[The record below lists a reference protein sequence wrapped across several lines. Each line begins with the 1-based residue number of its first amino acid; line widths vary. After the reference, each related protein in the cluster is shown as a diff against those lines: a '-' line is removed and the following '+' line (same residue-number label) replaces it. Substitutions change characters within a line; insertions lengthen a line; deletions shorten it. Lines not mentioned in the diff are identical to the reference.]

1 VWVEKYRPSKTSEMV
16 GNEEARMAVS
26 LWLQKWKP
34 RSKSMLIVGPPGTG
48 KTTLVTLLAG
58 ESGLNMV
65 ALNAS
70 DVRTKDKLG
79 RRIGEAIKTVSLF
92 GGRSLIFLDEVDGL
106 LGRSDYG
113 GVEFIKDAVKE
124 TMNPIIMAANDPDA
138 DEIKKL
144 GAACIMVRF
153 RAPPPREVELYLR
166 MIAREEGLE
175 VSDEELRRCVKTA
188 GGDLRQAINA
198 MQSHGGDASRSYK
211 DVSLGPGQGL
221 NAFFEAHDALSA
233 LDALRQTALQPVEKV
248 REIQKSVLKAEL
260 PPETLTKALETLSR
274 ADILMGKIMRTQQ
287 WRLLRYLDGMLAQE
301 LHPLLKGA
309 GVRYIGTG
317 DLPFPVLL
325 RIWND
330 SKKVKEL
337 SRKYAALG
345 HTGAG
350 SARTQDLPYI
360 FALCS
365 EAKFRE
371 QLERTLDLDE
381 TFDKFLQKEAGR

>member
-1 VWVEKYRPSKTSEMV
+1 MWVEKYRPSKTSEMV

-113 GVEFIKDAVKE
+113 GVEFIKEAVKE

-144 GAACIMVRF
+144 GAACITVRF

-166 MIAREEGLE
+166 RIAREEGVE
-175 VSDEELRRCVKTA
+175 PSDGELRRCVETA
-188 GGDLRQAINA
+188 GGDLRQAINSL
-198 MQSHGGDASRSYK
+198 QSRGGDASRSYK
-211 DVSLGPGQGL
+211 DVSLGIAQGL
-221 NAFFEAHDALSA
+221 SAFFEAPDAVSA
-233 LDALRQTALQPVEKV
+233 LAALRQTALQPVEKV
-248 REIQKSVLKAEL
+248 REIQKSVLKADL
-260 PPETLTKALETLSR
+260 PPETLSRALETLSR

-301 LHPLLKGA
+301 LHPLIKGA

-317 DLPFPVLL
+317 DLPFPTLL

-337 SRKYAALG
+337 SRRYAGVG

-360 FALCS
+360 FSLCS
-365 EAKFRE
+365 DAKFRE
-371 QLERTLDLDE
+371 KLARTLDLDE

>member
-1 VWVEKYRPSKTSEMV
+1 VWVEKYRPRKTSEMV
-16 GNEEARMAVS
+16 GNEEARLAVS
-26 LWLQKWKP
+26 LWLRRWKP

-58 ESGLNMV
+58 ESGMNMV

-70 DVRTKDKLG
+70 DVRTKEKLS
-79 RRIGEAIKTVSLF
+79 RRIGEATKTVSLF

-124 TMNPIIMAANDPDA
+124 TMNPIIMAANDPEA

-144 GAACIMVRF
+144 GAACVTVRF
-153 RAPPPREVELYLR
+153 RPPPPREVELYLR
-166 MIAREEGLE
+166 RIAREEGVE
-175 VSDEELRRCVKTA
+175 PSDGELRRCVETA
-188 GGDLRQAINA
+188 GGDLRQAINSL
-198 MQSHGGDASRSYK
+198 QSRGGDASRSYK
-211 DVSLGPGQGL
+211 DVSLGIAQGL
-221 NAFFEAHDALSA
+221 SAFFEAPDAVSA
-233 LDALRQTALQPVEKV
+233 LAALRQTALQPVEKV
-248 REIQKSVLKAEL
+248 REIQKSVLKADL
-260 PPETLTKALETLSR
+260 PPETLGRALETLSR

-301 LHPLLKGA
+301 LHPLIKGA

-317 DLPFPVLL
+317 DLPFPTLL

-337 SRKYAALG
+337 SRRYAGAG

-360 FALCS
+360 FSLCS
-365 EAKFRE
+365 DAKFRE
-371 QLERTLDLDE
+371 KLARTLDLDE
-381 TFDKFLQKEAGR
+381 TFDKFLQKESGR